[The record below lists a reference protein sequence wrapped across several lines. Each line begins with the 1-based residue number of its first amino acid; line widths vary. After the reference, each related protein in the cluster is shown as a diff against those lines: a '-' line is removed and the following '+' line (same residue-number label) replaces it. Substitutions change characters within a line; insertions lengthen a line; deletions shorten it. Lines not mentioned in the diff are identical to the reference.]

1 MKKSIMSKVI
11 HFLLVSILLFV
22 FNNCEKSFK
31 SRPYSFFIAGHTYGY
46 PGYDIE
52 RNGLHPPF
60 KYRFDLIKENNFI
73 EFGVFLGDIVWEPS
87 IEAWN
92 NVDRDINEIGKPI
105 YFAMGN
111 HDAIDRDLF
120 ESRYGDT
127 YFHFIYNQDLFIILD
142 PNLDSWNISGEQ
154 LIYLTSVLE
163 NNYQS
168 VDHIF
173 VFFHQLLWWTP
184 NNIYKNI
191 KFNSIAGRADS
202 INFWAEIEPLFH
214 SLPNEVIMM
223 AGDLGAFGWLDAY
236 MYDKY
241 DNITFIASGMGS
253 CGTDILTEPQCF
265 GEGEVGLD
273 NFIIIN
279 IDENKIINYEL
290 IAINRED
297 ISGLG
302 NLEDYVLP

>member
-22 FNNCEKSFK
+22 FNNCDKPFK
-31 SRPYSFFIAGHTYGY
+31 SKPYSFFIAGHTYGY
-46 PGYDIE
+46 PGYEIE

-105 YFAMGN
+105 YFAIGN

-127 YFHFIYNQDLFIILD
+127 YFHFIVNDDLFIVLD
-142 PNLDSWNISGEQ
+142 PNIDSWNISGEQ

-163 NNYQS
+163 NNYHS

-191 KFNSIAGRADS
+191 VFNSIAGRADS
-202 INFWAEIEPLFH
+202 INFWTEIEPLFH

-223 AGDLGAFGWLDAY
+223 AGDLGAFSWIDAY

-241 DNITFIASGMGS
+241 DNITFIASGMGA
-253 CGTDILTEPQCF
+253 CGEPRCL
-265 GEGEVGLD
+265 GEVPYGDTKGWD

-279 IDENKIINYEL
+279 IDENKKINYEI
-290 IAINRED
+290 IAINRKD
-297 ISGLG
+297 INEIGS
-302 NLEDYVLP
+302 LEDYQLP

>member
-60 KYRFDLIKENNFI
+60 KNRFDLIKENNFI

-87 IEAWN
+87 IKAWN
-92 NVDRDINEIGKPI
+92 NVDKDIKELGIPV
-105 YFAMGN
+105 YFTVGN
-111 HDAIDRDLF
+111 HDNIDRELF
-120 ESRYGDT
+120 KSRYGDT
-127 YFHFIYNQDLFIILD
+127 YYHFIVNKDLFIILD
-142 PNLDSWNISGEQ
+142 PNIDSWNISGEQ
-154 LIYLTSVLE
+154 LNFLTSVLDE
-163 NNYQS
+163 NYEH
-168 VDHIF
+168 VDNIF

-191 KFNSIAGRADS
+191 VFNSIDGRADS
-202 INFWAEIEPLFH
+202 INFWSEIEPLFH

-223 AGDLGAFGWLDAY
+223 AGDLGAFSWMDAL

-241 DNITFIASGMGS
+241 DNITFIASGMGA
-253 CGTDILTEPQCF
+253 CGHPTCL
-265 GEGEVGLD
+265 GEDKAGRD

-290 IAINRED
+290 IAINRKD
-297 ISGLG
+297 ISELG